1 MRAVIGLGNLGQKY
15 QYTRHNVGFF
25 VVDRLASYYNLN
37 FLNSKNLRA
46 QVAKDSFFVLSKP
59 NTMMNSSGTSVRLI
73 VSYYKLDAA
82 NIYVVHDDL
91 DLKIGEYKIDFG
103 KGPKVHNGLNSIIKS
118 LKTEK
123 FWRVRVG
130 IDNREPG
137 NRTPGE
143 LYVLQDFTP
152 AELEIVNATTDE
164 LIKRFKTVIKG
175 NFHAKN

>member
-1 MRAVIGLGNLGQKY
+1 MRAIIGLGNLGQKY
-15 QYTRHNVGFF
+15 QYTRHNVGFL

-37 FLNSKNLRA
+37 FLNSKSLRA
-46 QVAKDSFFVLSKP
+46 QVAQGSFFVLAKP
-59 NTMMNSSGTSVRLI
+59 NTMMNSSGTSVRL
-73 VSYYKLDAA
+73 VFSYYKLDVT
-82 NIYVVHDDL
+82 NVYVVHDDL

-103 KGPKVHNGLNSIIKS
+103 KGPKVHNGLNSIIRS

-137 NRTPGE
+137 NRAPGE

-152 AELEIVNATTDE
+152 AEQEIINATTDK
-164 LIKRFKTVIKG
+164 LIKHLNI
-175 NFHAKN
+175 AIQ